1 MKNFGL
7 IVKDADQ
14 FRQVQQEFAMLV
26 KLTNLPLKDVLI
38 RAEISET
45 YFRKLMDNP
54 EKIKAKHI
62 NAILRAVIEVQNFE
76 RVKNK

>member
-7 IVKDADQ
+7 IVQEAEQ
-14 FRQVQQEFAMLV
+14 FRQVQQEFAILV
-26 KLTNLPLKDVLI
+26 KLSNMPLKDMLL
-38 RAEISET
+38 RAELSET
-45 YFRKLMDNP
+45 YFRKLIDNP
-54 EKIKAKHI
+54 EKLKAKHI

>member
-7 IVKDADQ
+7 IVKEADQ
-14 FRQVQQEFAMLV
+14 FREVQQEFATLV
-26 KLTNLPLKDVLI
+26 RLTNLPLKDVLI

-54 EKIKAKHI
+54 EKLKAKHI
-62 NAILRAVIEVQNFE
+62 NAILRAVIEIQNFE